1 MRESRGRRS
10 RVARG
15 SRRARVGVCGLVA
28 RPGASRR
35 GQWSRPAHLDA
46 RPRRA
51 FERARGVNMEVE
63 YCPQCTC
70 PPEYCEYVS
79 CARGAAEK
87 LEKVALDGDADTS
100 TAREGEGG
108 DDTPAVEAAEK
119 PKSSKS
125 KSKAKAKEEVIT
137 RLSRNRRK
145 MITNVVGLEKFDVD
159 LKDASK
165 MFGKKFACGCSV
177 TKGATGKDELDLQ
190 GDYSE
195 QLGELIVSK
204 YDITEEELRYVDKS
218 KF

>member
-1 MRESRGRRS
+1 
-10 RVARG
+10 
-15 SRRARVGVCGLVA
+15 
-28 RPGASRR
+28 
-35 GQWSRPAHLDA
+35 
-46 RPRRA
+46 
-51 FERARGVNMEVE
+51 MEVE

-70 PPEYCEYVS
+70 PPEYCEYVA

-87 LEKVALDGDADTS
+87 LEKVALDGDADAS

-108 DDTPAVEAAEK
+108 DDAPAAKATEK
-119 PKSSKS
+119 TKSSKS
-125 KSKAKAKEEVIT
+125 KSKAKAKEVVIT

-177 TKGATGKDELDLQ
+177 TKGATGRDELDLQ

-195 QLGELIVSK
+195 QLAALICEK
-204 YDITEEELRYVDKS
+204 YEVGAEDVRCVDKS

>member
-1 MRESRGRRS
+1 
-10 RVARG
+10 
-15 SRRARVGVCGLVA
+15 
-28 RPGASRR
+28 
-35 GQWSRPAHLDA
+35 
-46 RPRRA
+46 
-51 FERARGVNMEVE
+51 MEVE

-70 PPEYCEYVS
+70 PPEYCEYVA

-87 LEKVALDGDADTS
+87 LEKVALDGDADAS

-108 DDTPAVEAAEK
+108 DDAPAAKATEK
-119 PKSSKS
+119 TKSSKS
-125 KSKAKAKEEVIT
+125 KSKAKAKEVVIT

-145 MITNVVGLEKFDVD
+145 MITNVVGLEKFDVN

-204 YDITEEELRYVDKS
+204 FDIAEEELRYVDKS

>member
-1 MRESRGRRS
+1 
-10 RVARG
+10 
-15 SRRARVGVCGLVA
+15 
-28 RPGASRR
+28 
-35 GQWSRPAHLDA
+35 
-46 RPRRA
+46 
-51 FERARGVNMEVE
+51 MEVE

-70 PPEYCEYVS
+70 PPEYCEYVA

-87 LEKVALDGDADTS
+87 LEKVALDGDADAS

-108 DDTPAVEAAEK
+108 DDAPA
-119 PKSSKS
+119 
-125 KSKAKAKEEVIT
+125 AKAKEVVIT

-204 YDITEEELRYVDKS
+204 FDIAEEELRYVDKS